1 MAELIDELKQ
11 LDTYRDQ
18 IVPGGHQ
25 TFPATPALYGLVF
38 HDLCDLTER

>member
-1 MAELIDELKQ
+1 MAELIEELKQ

-25 TFPATPALYGLVF
+25 TFPETTALYGFLLLGF
-38 HDLCDLTER
+38 L

>member
-1 MAELIDELKQ
+1 MAELIEELKL

-25 TFPATPALYGLVF
+25 TFPATPALYGFL
-38 HDLCDLTER
+38 LLAWSNL

>member
-11 LDTYRDQ
+11 FDTYRDQ

-25 TFPATPALYGLVF
+25 TFPATTVLYGFLLLGF
-38 HDLCDLTER
+38 I

>member
-1 MAELIDELKQ
+1 MSELIDELIQ

-25 TFPATPALYGLVF
+25 TFPTTTALYGFPLLGFV
-38 HDLCDLTER
+38 